1 MADSSYMSTTRTTVS
16 PAFMISTSSES
27 SDGDAKSDKIVFGG
41 KGTGIGKFKTN
52 SGVVVSTNNEIFVT
66 DMHNR
71 RVQIFTIDGAFL
83 GNFSTVVPGENDIAM
98 LPYDIAIDGKAN
110 LWVVGK
116 HIYVNEKPVRLAVYV
131 VKYNRDGLPRT
142 KFDIPYS
149 TTYWLPTITVDTRRD
164 KIIVVDKGKVFTY
177 APESYYQR
185 SEFTTIPGYLVSYV
199 TVDLT
204 GNILLTYDYPRDYGS
219 VHVYSR
225 NGDGQLLF
233 KFGTKGNGQLRN
245 PKGICVDPT
254 SGNILVAN
262 RNRERVDMFT
272 SSGVYVRTVV
282 EAPRP
287 GGIALGPDGH
297 LVVNTDG
304 FTVTVFPQDMWFLGM
319 NE

>member
-1 MADSSYMSTTRTTVS
+1 
-16 PAFMISTSSES
+16 
-27 SDGDAKSDKIVFGG
+27 
-41 KGTGIGKFKTN
+41 
-52 SGVVVSTNNEIFVT
+52 
-66 DMHNR
+66 
-71 RVQIFTIDGAFL
+71 
-83 GNFSTVVPGENDIAM
+83 M

-116 HIYVNEKPVRLAVYV
+116 HVYVNEKPVRLAVYV

-177 APESYYQR
+177 APESYYQ
-185 SEFTTIPGYLVSYV
+185 
-199 TVDLT
+199 
-204 GNILLTYDYPRDYGS
+204 
-219 VHVYSR
+219 SR

-233 KFGTKGNGQLRN
+233 KFGSKGNGQLRN
-245 PKGICVDPT
+245 PKGICVDPA

-262 RNRERVDMFT
+262 RNRERVEMFT
-272 SSGVYVRTVV
+272 SSGEYVRTVV

-297 LVVNTDG
+297 LVTPGTMYEVCY
-304 FTVTVFPQDMWFLGM
+304 FLIKL
-319 NE
+319 NDLL